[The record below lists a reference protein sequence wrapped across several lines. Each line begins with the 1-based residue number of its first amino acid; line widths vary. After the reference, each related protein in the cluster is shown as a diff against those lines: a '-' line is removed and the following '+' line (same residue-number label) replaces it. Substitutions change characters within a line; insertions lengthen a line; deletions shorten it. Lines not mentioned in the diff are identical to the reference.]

1 MSSQKKNTL
10 LQKIQENT
18 LHTEGKKLVVA
29 CSGGADSMVLLD
41 LLRTGKIPSSALVV
55 AHVHHGL
62 RKSAD
67 RDEKIVHDYCSL
79 HKLQFEVHHVD
90 VKKEAKKTKTTIEE
104 CARDIRRE
112 WLEKI
117 RKKHHADLIATAHHA
132 DDQAETLLYRIT
144 KGTGITGLVGIE
156 EKTGYYIRPLIGLTK
171 REILQYAE
179 KNSLPYGHD
188 ETNDDT
194 SIPRNLLRHEV
205 MGKLQTINPEVT
217 SALTRLSHSARELKI
232 SFDAFF
238 QEVMQE
244 KSFSLDWYHELPL

>member
-1 MSSQKKNTL
+1 
-10 LQKIQENT
+10 
-18 LHTEGKKLVVA
+18 
-29 CSGGADSMVLLD
+29 MVLLD
-41 LLRTGKIPSSALVV
+41 LLRTGKITSSGLIV

-67 RDEKIVHDYCSL
+67 RDEKIVRDYSSL
-79 HKLQFEVHHVD
+79 HKLDFEVLHVD

-104 CARDIRRE
+104 CARNIRRE
-112 WLEKI
+112 WFEKI

-144 KGTGITGLVGIE
+144 KGTSITGLVGIE
-156 EKTGYYIRPLIGLTK
+156 EEIGYYIRPLINVSK
-171 REILQYAE
+171 KEILRYAE
-179 KNSLPYGHD
+179 EQSLLYGHD

-217 SALTRLSHSARELKI
+217 
-232 SFDAFF
+232 
-238 QEVMQE
+238 
-244 KSFSLDWYHELPL
+244 